1 MTEATVVIPAHNA
14 ALTIEKCVKSCINQ
28 TLKCRIIIVLNS
40 WDSTIEKVLQIK
52 QDFKNVDIQI
62 KSPDRKIR
70 PVEINWNKSI
80 EFAETKYVKL
90 LCADDYLHPNAIEDQ
105 VNFLSFNPQAVAVG
119 SQCLLIDV
127 EGEEI
132 GKTTYLTGCLSER
145 RSFSFRCLLAHPSTM
160 YLRSAALSIGG
171 YRSKFRWMHTDIAE
185 DFDFWLRLRTHGQ
198 IFNMSQNLTYYRVH
212 KQQISSRF
220 TLAQIVGTAYI
231 AAGNIS
237 EINGRGIDKIDFS
250 EGDYLRGL
258 AKFESVLNNSP
269 FMLHRIISRLQIRSL
284 LNMSVAG
291 NRIEKIATRILVKG
305 LNFLF
310 RVHINN

>member
-105 VNFLSFNPQAVAVG
+105 VNFLEANPECGFVGGFRRIVDKNGSTILEKSGGSFLRSQSDFSRVLKAFVLKGTNVIGEPSAV
-119 SQCLLIDV
+119 LFRTELIKSNLPWKIEFPYAIDA
-127 EGEEI
+127 E
-132 GKTTYLTGCLSER
+132 
-145 RSFSFRCLLAHPSTM
+145 M
-160 YLRSAALSIGG
+160 YLRIL
-171 YRSKFRWMHTDIAE
+171 RSSDLRVGFISRIIC
-185 DFDFWLRLRTHGQ
+185 DFSVSPDSW
-198 IFNMSQNLTYYRVH
+198 
-212 KQQISSRF
+212 SSRIRMNQSLDF
-220 TLAQIVGTAYI
+220 T
-231 AAGNIS
+231 
-237 EINGRGIDKIDFS
+237 
-250 EGDYLRGL
+250 
-258 AKFESVLNNSP
+258 
-269 FMLHRIISRLQIRSL
+269 RLIRF
-284 LNMSVAG
+284 N
-291 NRIEKIATRILVKG
+291 
-305 LNFLF
+305 LNFE
-310 RVHINN
+310 RINPFYLLWFAFIVRINRFARTIVYQRYN